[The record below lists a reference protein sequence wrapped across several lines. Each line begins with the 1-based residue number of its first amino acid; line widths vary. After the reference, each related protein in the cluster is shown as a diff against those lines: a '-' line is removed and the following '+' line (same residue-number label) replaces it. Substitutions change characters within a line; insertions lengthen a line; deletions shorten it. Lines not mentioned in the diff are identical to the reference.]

1 MSDKDDEPRKRR
13 LPSKS
18 FLRRMT
24 SGDAD
29 PDAYEKE
36 MEAARR
42 EREAEEMPHIIK
54 Q

>member
-1 MSDKDDEPRKRR
+1 MSDQDNAPPKRR

-29 PDAYEKE
+29 PDAYEQE
-36 MEAARR
+36 VEAARR
-42 EREAEEMPHIIK
+42 EQEAEEMPHIIK